1 MLKHPGVFSD
11 NIRDKVVR
19 KHRIK
24 ISRVL
29 IAFLALCLLFAI
41 VMGIMLVFSS
51 KPPVYAINI
60 CQTEISR
67 AREAEADKYAAHI
80 LVTAESTC
88 QLAMNEWKY
97 QNDRLF
103 FVRNYGQMLG
113 LAQEATDKAREAT
126 ELAAH
131 IKDSLQSGL
140 GEKLNTVK
148 YKLDH
153 FDSNYAYLPLSGT
166 TRQNFTTARLRY
178 MESKEAYERGDFKQV
193 GINLDVA
200 SQLITKSV
208 AEAHRF
214 LSDYFEGLSKW
225 RRWADETIAWS
236 RNNDA
241 AAIIID
247 KFAQKCYIYSDGKLK
262 KEFYAELGP
271 HWIGT
276 KQYRGDKATPEGRY
290 HITKKKTNS
299 QTKYYKALLIN
310 YPNDEDKERYSANV
324 KKGNIPKRGIGN
336 LIEIHGGGGK
346 GINWTDGCIA
356 LTNDDIDRL
365 FALVSVGTPVTIV
378 GSLRSLQEING
389 F

>member
-1 MLKHPGVFSD
+1 MG
-11 NIRDKVVR
+11 R
-19 KHRIK
+19 KRLIK
-24 ISRVL
+24 ILKIIIV
-29 IAFLALCLLFAI
+29 FLAFCVLVAI
-41 VMGIMLVFSS
+41 VIGILLAASA
-51 KPPVYAINI
+51 KPPIDVINK
-60 CQTEISR
+60 CQREIST
-67 AREAEADKYAAHI
+67 AREAEANKYAPNV
-80 LVTAESTC
+80 LVSAESTF

-113 LAQEATDKAREAT
+113 LAREAADKARVAT
-126 ELAAH
+126 ELANH

-140 GEKLNTVK
+140 GEKLKAVS

-166 TRQNFTTARLRY
+166 TRQNFTTAKLRY
-178 MESKEAYERGDFKQV
+178 MESKEAYERGDYKQV

-200 SQLITKSV
+200 SQLITRSV
-208 AEAHRF
+208 TEAHTY
-214 LSDYFEGLSKW
+214 LSNYFEGLSKW
-225 RRWADETIAWS
+225 RRWADETLAWS
-236 RNNDA
+236 RNSDA
-241 AAIIID
+241 SVIIID
-247 KFAQKCYIYSDGKLK
+247 KFAQKCYVYKDGKLK
-262 KEFYAELGP
+262 KEFDAELGP

-290 HITKKKTNS
+290 HITKKKTNH

-324 KKGNIPKRGIGN
+324 KKGNIPRRGIGN
-336 LIEIHGGGGK
+336 LIEIHGAGGK

-356 LTNDDIDRL
+356 LTNDDIDKL
-365 FALVSVGTPVTIV
+365 FELVSVGTPVTIV

>member
-1 MLKHPGVFSD
+1 MNKRRL
-11 NIRDKVVR
+11 
-19 KHRIK
+19 IK
-24 ISRVL
+24 ILKIIIV
-29 IAFLALCLLFAI
+29 FLAFCVLVAI
-41 VMGIMLVFSS
+41 VIGILLVSS
-51 KPPVYAINI
+51 AKPPISVINQ

-67 AREAEADKYAAHI
+67 AREAEAGKYAPHVLI
-80 LVTAESTC
+80 SAESTC

-103 FVRNYGQMLG
+103 FVRNYRQMLG
-113 LAQEATDKAREAT
+113 LAREATDKAKEAAD
-126 ELAAH
+126 LSLH

-140 GEKLNTVK
+140 GEKLKTVR

-153 FDSNYAYLPLSGT
+153 FDSNYAHLPLSGT

-208 AEAHRF
+208 TEAHSY
-214 LSDYFEGLSKW
+214 LSNYFEGLSKW
-225 RRWADETIAWS
+225 RRWAEETKSWS
-236 RNNDA
+236 KNNNA
-241 AAIIID
+241 AVIVVD
-247 KFAQKCYIYSDGKLK
+247 KFAQKCYVYKDGKLK

-276 KQYRGDKATPEGRY
+276 KQYMGDKATPEGRY
-290 HITKKKTNS
+290 HITKKKTNH

-324 KKGNIPKRGIGN
+324 KKGNIPRRGIGN

-356 LTNDDIDRL
+356 LANDDIDRL
-365 FALVSVGTPVTIV
+365 FELVSVGTPVTIV